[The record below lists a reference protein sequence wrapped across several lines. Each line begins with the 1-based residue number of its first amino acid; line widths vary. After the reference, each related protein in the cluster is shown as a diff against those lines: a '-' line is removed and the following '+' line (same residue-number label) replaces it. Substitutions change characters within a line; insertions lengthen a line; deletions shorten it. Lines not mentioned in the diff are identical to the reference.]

1 MTAGMTRT
9 FIALLIPD
17 SWIAYVRGLGQDLAG
32 RSAGLSW
39 VKPENAHFTVRFLGD
54 LDDEQLVRVRD
65 SVRRSGTGLAA
76 PVARLGRLGAF
87 PRPERP
93 RVLWVGLA
101 QGGAETEALATAV
114 NDGLERDGFGFPD
127 KPFRAHLTL
136 ARAREGARG
145 VETLMR
151 ASLSEP
157 PEAEPL
163 HRLAVMKSQLHKSGA
178 MYNVLEEIRLQ
189 SPGSQAG

>member
-1 MTAGMTRT
+1 MTLGMTRT
-9 FIALLIPD
+9 FVALLIPE
-17 SWIAYVRGLGQDLAG
+17 SWIEYVRLVARTLEP

-39 VKPENAHFTVRFLGD
+39 VKSENAHFTVRFLGD
-54 LDDEQLVRVRD
+54 LDDEQLQRVRD
-65 SVRRSGTGLAA
+65 SVRRSATGLVA

-93 RVLWVGLA
+93 RVLWVGLT
-101 QGGAETEALATAV
+101 QGGTEADAVATAV

-145 VETLMR
+145 VADLLR
-151 ASLSEP
+151 ASLPAP
-157 PEAEPL
+157 PPAEPL
-163 HRLAVMKSQLHKSGA
+163 PRLTVMKSELRRTGA
-178 MYNVLEEIRLQ
+178 MYNVLEEIRLP
-189 SPGSQAG
+189 SPS

>member
-1 MTAGMTRT
+1 MTRT
-9 FIALLIPD
+9 FIALQIPE
-17 SWIAYVRGLGQDLAG
+17 SWIDYVRRVARELAG

-54 LDDEQLVRVRD
+54 LDDEQMERVRE
-65 SVRRSGTGLAA
+65 SVRRNGAGLQA

-93 RVLWVGLA
+93 RVLWVGLS
-101 QGGAETEALATAV
+101 QGGPEAEAV
-114 NDGLERDGFGFPD
+114 ASEINDGLERDGFGYAD

-136 ARAREGARG
+136 ARAREGAQG
-145 VETLMR
+145 I
-151 ASLSEP
+151 ASLVRSVIPEA

-163 HRLAVMKSQLHKSGA
+163 QRLAVMKSQLQKSGA
-178 MYNVLEEIRLQ
+178 MYTVVEEIRLQ

>member
-1 MTAGMTRT
+1 MTRT
-9 FIALLIPD
+9 FVALLIPD
-17 SWIAYVRGLGQDLAG
+17 SWIAYVRGLARDLAG

-39 VKPENAHFTVRFLGD
+39 VRPENAHFTMRFLGD
-54 LDDEQLVRVRD
+54 LDDEQLVRVRE
-65 SVRRSGTGLAA
+65 SVRRGGAGLEA

-101 QGGAETEALATAV
+101 QGGPQIEAVATAV
-114 NDGLERDGFGFPD
+114 NDALEADGFGFPD
-127 KPFRAHLTL
+127 KPFRAHLTV

-145 VETLMR
+145 VDALIKAAIPE
-151 ASLSEP
+151 A

-163 HRLAVMKSQLHKSGA
+163 PRLAVMKSELHKSGA
-178 MYNVLEEIRLQ
+178 MYNVLEEIRLL
-189 SPGSQAG
+189 SPGS